1 MVKNL
6 PTIAGDKET
15 RVPSLDQEDPLEEE
29 MATHSSILA
38 WRTPWTE
45 GPGVDRGA
53 GLPPG
58 SFVHGVTRV
67 RHVLATK
74 PPPLPG
80 THRSR
85 GSQAR
90 ERGFSRI
97 RVSKQRGLQ
106 WLWKVSSCFS
116 DRVADV
122 EAPLLSGDGQADQ
135 TGLDARHGAL

>member
-1 MVKNL
+1 M
-6 PTIAGDKET
+6 
-15 RVPSLDQEDPLEEE
+15 QEKLVQFLVWEDSVEKE